1 MADDN
6 VFRVGDVPPVP
17 QEPRETPKD
26 TPPGVAAAEP
36 TKRTRRSRGPNKA
49 SEVAELKEIEDKLA
63 QVLGAPALAMHMAG
77 ETWPAN
83 HIETRALPLAHQIT
97 LKAKENA
104 EFRKRLLSI
113 LRSTDGAQLL
123 VAAVMYL
130 IPVLIYYGF
139 VPVPPALKAQL
150 GVPDRVGPETVPWA
164 DPAYRPVD
172 SPGDEFTTPE
182 AQAPGTAGASPAPA
196 A

>member
-1 MADDN
+1 MPDEQLRA
-6 VFRVGDVPPVP
+6 GDVAPEP
-17 QEPRETPKD
+17 QEPPATPKD
-26 TPPGVAAAEP
+26 TPPGAAAAEP
-36 TKRTRRSRGPNKA
+36 AARRKRGPRGPNKA

-77 ETWPAN
+77 ESWPAT
-83 HIETRALPLAHQIT
+83 HIESRAQPLAHQIT

-150 GVPDRVGPETVPWA
+150 GVPDRVAV
-164 DPAYRPVD
+164 DPMAFPPRPVD